1 MAIFRSFFDLIPGE
15 PCTQRHSSGVGSKV
29 YTLLGRTLKIND
41 HTALH
46 QKAHGRANLNSM
58 GTALCAFFC
67 FCFVLLF
74 LFWRHWINSWL
85 VQWPIVQD
93 TGIKNTKS
101 DPCVWGMCSLT
112 SSSLE
117 KTRDFILS

>member
-67 FCFVLLF
+67 FCFTICLF
-74 LFWRHWINSWL
+74 LFCL
-85 VQWPIVQD
+85 IV
-93 TGIKNTKS
+93 
-101 DPCVWGMCSLT
+101 
-112 SSSLE
+112 
-117 KTRDFILS
+117 FILETLDQFLACTMAHCTRHRD